1 MSPSRNRSQT
11 SREGEAAMATKL
23 KDVDAVVIGLGFS
36 GAILSRELTKAG
48 LNVVALERG
57 ADRNPAEEFTL
68 TRLRDELRY
77 VVRLELMQDNSTDTI
92 TFRNAPDEL
101 ALPIRRFGA
110 FLPGEGVGGTGIHWG
125 ALHWRFLPTDFR
137 IRSVLTEKYG
147 AKAIPDSMTIQDWP
161 VSYDELEPHYDRF
174 EKLCGVSGQAGNVRG
189 KLVAGGNPF
198 EGARSE
204 DYPNKPIKTAVAP
217 AMFGAAAERLGYHP
231 FPVPTATSSA
241 PYVNPEGITL
251 GACEYCG
258 HCNRTACEANAKASP
273 NVNIV
278 PVLRTEP
285 KFELRTRAFVTR
297 LVYDK
302 QAKRITSV
310 VYTDM
315 KTGEEYEQPAS
326 IVILSSFVFGNTQQL
341 LLAGI
346 GEPYDPKTGK
356 GVVGKNYC
364 YQFEAGGEAFF
375 EGREFNPFM
384 GAPGMSIA
392 IDDFNGENFDHS
404 GLGFFGGGYIVG
416 ANGGAPPIDGRALP
430 KGEPRWGAGW
440 KQATAKWYRCNTKF
454 NTQGSVY
461 AHRDNFMD
469 LDPIYK
475 DALGR
480 PLIRLTYNGT
490 DNDHAMSRYVVG
502 KLESVIK
509 AMNPTHYEV
518 RYRPKNF
525 TIVPYQSTHNTGGT
539 IMGAEPKSS
548 VVNRYLQAWDAHN
561 LFIQGA
567 SVFPQQPG
575 YNPTGTLGALAY
587 LSAKAITEKYLKNPG
602 PLVHA

>member
-1 MSPSRNRSQT
+1 
-11 SREGEAAMATKL
+11 MATKL

-92 TFRNAPDEL
+92 TFRNTRDEL

-110 FLPGEGVGGTGIHWG
+110 FLPGEGVGGTGIHWS
-125 ALHWRFLPTDFR
+125 AQHWRFLPTDFR
-137 IRSVLTEKYG
+137 IRSVLTDRYG
-147 AKAIPDSMTIQDWP
+147 ADSIPDTMTIQDWP
-161 VSYDELEPHYDRF
+161 VSYDDVEPHYDRF
-174 EKLCGVSGQAGNVRG
+174 EKLCGVSGQAGNLRG
-189 KLVAGGNPF
+189 KMVAGGNPF
-198 EGARSE
+198 EGPRGE
-204 DYPNKPIKTAVAP
+204 NYPNKPIKTAVAP
-217 AMFGAAAERLGYHP
+217 AMFGTAAQDLGYHP
-231 FPVPTATSSA
+231 FPTPTATSSA

-278 PVLRTEP
+278 PVLRAEP
-285 KFELRTRAFVTR
+285 KFELRTRAFVTG
-297 LVYDK
+297 LVYDR

-310 VYTDM
+310 LYTDM
-315 KTGEEYEQPAS
+315 KTGEEYEQDTG
-326 IVILSSFVFGNTQQL
+326 IVILSSFVFGNTQQF
-341 LLAGI
+341 LLAGVS
-346 GEPYDPKTGK
+346 EPYDPTTGK

-384 GAPGMSIA
+384 GGPGMSIA

-404 GLGFFGGGYIVG
+404 GLGFFGGGYIVC
-416 ANGGAPPIDGRALP
+416 ANGGAPPISGRVLP
-430 KGEPRWGAGW
+430 KGEPRWGTGW
-440 KQATAKWYRCNTKF
+440 KQAEAKWYRCNTRF

-461 AHRDNFMD
+461 AHRNNFMD
-469 LDPIYK
+469 LDPTYK

-480 PLIRLTYNGT
+480 PMIRLTYNAT
-490 DNDHAMSRYVVG
+490 ENDHKMSRYLVEKMEG
-502 KLESVIK
+502 VIK

-518 RYRPKNF
+518 HNRPKNF
-525 TIVPYQSTHNTGGT
+525 TIVPYQSTHCTGGT
-539 IMGAEPKSS
+539 IMGADPKSS
-548 VVNRYLQAWDAHN
+548 VVNRYLQAWNAHN
-561 LFIQGA
+561 LFVQGA

-587 LSAKAITEKYLKNPG
+587 WSAKAITEKYLKNPG

>member
-1 MSPSRNRSQT
+1 
-11 SREGEAAMATKL
+11 MATKL
-23 KDVDAVVIGLGFS
+23 KEIDALVIGMGFS
-36 GAILSRELTKAG
+36 GAILARELTKAG
-48 LNVVALERG
+48 LNVVGLERG
-57 ADRNPAEEFTL
+57 PDRNPAEEFTL

-77 VVRLELMQDNSTDTI
+77 VVRLELMQDNSIDTI
-92 TFRNAPDEL
+92 SFRNTPDEL
-101 ALPIRRFGA
+101 ALPVRRFGA

-137 IRSVLTEKYG
+137 IKSALAEKYG
-147 AKAIPDSMTIQDWP
+147 AKSIPESMTIQDWP

-174 EKLCGVSGQAGNVRG
+174 DKLCGVSGQAGNLRG
-189 KLVAGGNPF
+189 KPIAGGNPF

-204 DYPNKPIKTAVAP
+204 DYPNKPVKTGIGP
-217 AMFGAAAERLGYHP
+217 AIFRDAATSLGYHP

-273 NVNIV
+273 NVNV
-278 PVLRTEP
+278 MPVLRIEP
-285 KFELRTRAFVTR
+285 KFELRTRVFVTK
-297 LVYDK
+297 LLYDK
-302 QAKRITSV
+302 QAKRVTGV

-315 KTGEEYEQPAS
+315 KTGEEYEQPAGL
-326 IVILSSFVFGNTQQL
+326 VVLSSFVFGNTQQL

-346 GEPYDPKTGK
+346 GEAYDPKTGK

-384 GAPGMSIA
+384 GAPGMATA

-404 GLGFFGGGYIVG
+404 NLGFFGGGYI
-416 ANGGAPPIDGRALP
+416 ACLNGGAPPIGGRVLP
-430 KGEPRWGAGW
+430 KGEPRWGVGW
-440 KQATAKWYRCNTKF
+440 KQAEAKWYRCNTRF

-469 LDPIYK
+469 LDPTYK

-480 PLIRLTYNGT
+480 PLVRLTYNAT
-490 DNDHAMSRYVVG
+490 ENDHKMSRYLVEKMEG
-502 KLESVIK
+502 VIK
-509 AMNPTHYEV
+509 AMKPTHYEV
-518 RYRPKNF
+518 HNRPKNF
-525 TIVPYQSTHNTGGT
+525 TIVPYQSTHCTGGT
-539 IMGAEPKSS
+539 MMGSDPGNSA
-548 VVNRYLQAWDAHN
+548 VNRYLQAWGAHN
-561 LFIQGA
+561 LFVQGA
-567 SVFPQQPG
+567 SVFPQQHG

-587 LSAKAITEKYLKNPG
+587 WSAKAITEKYLKSPG

>member
-1 MSPSRNRSQT
+1 
-11 SREGEAAMATKL
+11 MATKL

-57 ADRNPAEEFTL
+57 ADRNPAEEFNL

-92 TFRNAPDEL
+92 SFRNTPDEL

-125 ALHWRFLPTDFR
+125 ALHWRFLPTDFS
-137 IRSVLTEKYG
+137 IRSVITEKYG
-147 AKAIPDSMTIQDWP
+147 AKAIPDTMTIQDWP

-174 EKLCGVSGQAGNVRG
+174 EKLCGVSGQAGNLGGARI
-189 KLVAGGNPF
+189 AGGNPF
-198 EGARSE
+198 EGPRSE
-204 DYPNKPIKTAVAP
+204 NYPNRPIKTAVAP
-217 AMFGAAAERLGYHP
+217 AMFGAAAASLGYHP
-231 FPVPTATSSA
+231 FPTPTATSSA

-258 HCNRTACEANAKASP
+258 HCNRTACEVNAKASP

-285 KFELRTRAFVTR
+285 KFELRTRAFVTG

-302 QAKRITSV
+302 QAKRIASV
-310 VYTDM
+310 LYTDM
-315 KTGEEYEQPAS
+315 KTGEEYEQGAA

-346 GEPYDPKTGK
+346 GEQYDPNSGN

-384 GAPGMSIA
+384 GGPGMSVA

-404 GLGFFGGGYIVG
+404 GLGFFGGGYIVCS
-416 ANGGAPPIDGRALP
+416 NGGAPPISGRVLP
-430 KGEPRWGAGW
+430 KGEPRWGVGW
-440 KQATAKWYRCNTKF
+440 KQAEAKWYRCNTRF

-469 LDPIYK
+469 LDPTYK

-480 PLIRLTYNGT
+480 PMIRLTYNAT
-490 DNDHAMSRYVVG
+490 DNDHRMSRYLVEKMEG
-502 KLESVIK
+502 VIK

-518 RYRPKNF
+518 HNRPKNF
-525 TIVPYQSTHNTGGT
+525 TIVPYQSTHCTGGT
-539 IMGAEPKSS
+539 IMGADPKTS

-561 LFIQGA
+561 LFVQGA

-587 LSAKAITEKYLKNPG
+587 WSAKAITENYLKNPG

>member
-1 MSPSRNRSQT
+1 
-11 SREGEAAMATKL
+11 MATKL

-48 LNVVALERG
+48 LNLVALERG

-77 VVRLELMQDNSTDTI
+77 AVRLELMQDNSTDTI
-92 TFRNAPDEL
+92 TFRNTPDEL

-110 FLPGEGVGGTGIHWG
+110 FLPGEGVGGTGIHWS
-125 ALHWRFLPTDFR
+125 ALLWRFLPTDFR
-137 IRSVLTEKYG
+137 IRSVLADRYG
-147 AKAIPDSMTIQDWP
+147 ADSIPDTMTIQDWP
-161 VSYDELEPHYDRF
+161 VSYDDIEPHYDRF
-174 EKLCGVSGQAGNVRG
+174 EKLCGVSGQAGNLRG
-189 KLVAGGNPF
+189 KMVAGGNPF
-198 EGARSE
+198 EGPRGE
-204 DYPNKPIKTAVAP
+204 NYPNKPIKTAVAP
-217 AMFGAAAERLGYHP
+217 AMFGTAAQNLGYHP
-231 FPVPTATSSA
+231 FPTPTATSSA

-278 PVLRTEP
+278 PVLRAEP
-285 KFELRTRAFVTR
+285 KFELRTRAFVTG
-297 LVYDK
+297 LVYDR

-310 VYTDM
+310 LYTDM
-315 KTGEEYEQPAS
+315 KTGEEYEQGAG
-326 IVILSSFVFGNTQQL
+326 IVILSSFVFGNTQQF
-341 LLAGI
+341 LLAGVN
-346 GEPYDPKTGK
+346 EPYDPRTGK

-384 GAPGMSIA
+384 GGPGMSIA

-404 GLGFFGGGYIVG
+404 GLGFFGGGYIVC
-416 ANGGAPPIDGRALP
+416 ANGGAPPISGRVLP
-430 KGEPRWGAGW
+430 KGEPRWGTGW
-440 KQATAKWYRCNTKF
+440 KQAEAKWYRCNTRF

-461 AHRDNFMD
+461 AHRDNFMA
-469 LDPIYK
+469 LDPTYK

-480 PLIRLTYNGT
+480 PMIRLTYNAT
-490 DNDHAMSRYVVG
+490 ENDHKMSRYLVEKMEG
-502 KLESVIK
+502 VIK

-518 RYRPKNF
+518 HNRPKNF
-525 TIVPYQSTHNTGGT
+525 TIVPYQSTHCTGGT
-539 IMGAEPKSS
+539 VMGADPKSS
-548 VVNRYLQAWDAHN
+548 VVNRYLQAWNAHN
-561 LFIQGA
+561 LFVQGA

-587 LSAKAITEKYLKNPG
+587 WSAKAITEEYLKNPG

>member
-1 MSPSRNRSQT
+1 
-11 SREGEAAMATKL
+11 MATRL
-23 KDVDAVVIGLGFS
+23 KEVDAVVVGMGFS
-36 GAILSRELTKAG
+36 GAILARELTKAG
-48 LNVVALERG
+48 LNVVGLERG

-92 TFRNAPDEL
+92 TFRNGSDEL

-147 AKAIPDSMTIQDWP
+147 AKAIPDAMTIQDWP
-161 VSYDELEPHYDRF
+161 LSYDELEPFYDRF
-174 EKLCGVSGQAGNVRG
+174 DKLCGVSGQAGNLRG
-189 KLVAGGNPF
+189 NKVPGGNPF
-198 EGARSE
+198 EGARSD
-204 DYPNKPIKTAVAP
+204 DYPNKPIKTGVGP
-217 AMFGAAAERLGYHP
+217 AMFGEAANSLGYHA

-251 GACEYCG
+251 GRCEYCG

-273 NVNIV
+273 NVNV
-278 PVLRTEP
+278 LPVLRADP
-285 KFELRTRAFVTR
+285 KFSMRTRVFVTR
-297 LVYDK
+297 LVYEK
-302 QAKRITSV
+302 QAKRVTRVI
-310 VYTDM
+310 YTDM
-315 KTGEEYEQPAS
+315 KTGEEYEQPAG
-326 IVILSSFVFGNTQQL
+326 IVVLSSFVFGNTQQL

-384 GAPGMSIA
+384 GAPGMATA
-392 IDDFNGENFDHS
+392 IDDFNGENFDHT
-404 GLGFFGGGYIVG
+404 GLGFFGGGYILCS
-416 ANGGAPPIDGRALP
+416 NGGAPPIGGRVLP
-430 KGEPRWGAGW
+430 KGEPRWGVGW
-440 KQATAKWYRCNTKF
+440 KQAESKWYRCNTRF

-461 AHRDNFMD
+461 AHSDNFMD
-469 LDPIYK
+469 LDPTYK

-480 PLIRLTYNGT
+480 PLVRLTYNAT
-490 DNDHAMSRYVVG
+490 ENDHKMSRYLVEKMEG
-502 KLESVIK
+502 VIK

-518 RYRPKNF
+518 HNRPKNF

-539 IMGAEPKSS
+539 MMGSDPTTS

-561 LFIQGA
+561 LFVQGA
-567 SVFPQQPG
+567 SVFPQQHG

-587 LSAKAITEKYLKNPG
+587 WSAKAITEKYLKSPG
-602 PLVHA
+602 PLLHA

>member
-1 MSPSRNRSQT
+1 
-11 SREGEAAMATKL
+11 MATKL

-198 EGARSE
+198 EGPRSQ

-302 QAKRITSV
+302 QAKRVTSV

-440 KQATAKWYRCNTKF
+440 KQATTKWYRCNTKF
-454 NTQGSVY
+454 NTQGSGY
-461 AHRDNFMD
+461 AHRENFMD

-539 IMGAEPKSS
+539 IMGADPKSS
-548 VVNRYLQAWDAHN
+548 VVNRYLGLGRAQPLHPRHLRVPATTRLQSNRHAWRIG
-561 LFIQGA
+561 LFVGQGD
-567 SVFPQQPG
+567 
-575 YNPTGTLGALAY
+575 
-587 LSAKAITEKYLKNPG
+587 
-602 PLVHA
+602 H

>member
-1 MSPSRNRSQT
+1 
-11 SREGEAAMATKL
+11 MATRL
-23 KDVDAVVIGLGFS
+23 KDIDAVVVGMGFS
-36 GAILSRELTKAG
+36 GAILARELTKAG
-48 LNVVALERG
+48 LNVVGLERG
-57 ADRNPAEEFTL
+57 ADRNVAEEFTL
-68 TRLRDELRY
+68 SRLRDELRY

-137 IRSVLTEKYG
+137 IKSVLSEKYG
-147 AKAIPDSMTIQDWP
+147 AKAIPDTMSIQDWP
-161 VSYDELEPHYDRF
+161 VSYDELEPFYDHF
-174 EKLCGVSGQAGNVRG
+174 DKLCGVSGQAGNLRG
-189 KLVAGGNPF
+189 TKVAGGNPF
-198 EGARSE
+198 EGPRSE
-204 DYPNKPIKTAVAP
+204 HYPNKPIKTGTGP
-217 AMFGAAAERLGYHP
+217 AMFSAAANSLGYHA
-231 FPVPTATSSA
+231 FPVPVATSSA
-241 PYVNPEGITL
+241 AYVNPEGITL
-251 GACEYCG
+251 GRCEYCG
-258 HCNRTACEANAKASP
+258 HCNRTACESNAKASP
-273 NVNIV
+273 NVNLM
-278 PVLRTEP
+278 PVLRADP
-285 KFELRTRAFVTR
+285 RFELRTRVFVTR

-302 QAKRITSV
+302 AAKRVTGV

-315 KTGEEYEQPAS
+315 QTGEEYEQPAG
-326 IVILSSFVFGNTQQL
+326 IVVLSSFVFGNTQQL

-346 GEPYDPKTGK
+346 GEPYDPRTGK

-384 GAPGMSIA
+384 GAPGMATA

-404 GLGFFGGGYIVG
+404 GLGFFGGGYI
-416 ANGGAPPIDGRALP
+416 ACTNAGAPPIGGRVLP
-430 KGEPRWGAGW
+430 RGEPRWGTGW
-440 KQATAKWYRCNTKF
+440 KQATTKWYRSNTRF

-469 LDPIYK
+469 LDPTYK

-490 DNDHAMSRYVVG
+490 ENDHKMSRYLVD
-502 KLESVIK
+502 KLESVVK
-509 AMNPTHYEV
+509 AMNPTHYDLQN
-518 RYRPKNF
+518 RPKNF

-539 IMGAEPKSS
+539 IAGSDPKSS

-567 SVFPQQPG
+567 SVFPQQHG

-587 LSAKAITEKYLKNPG
+587 WSAKAITEQYLKSPG